1 MIFEPRFCIS
11 RLSAAVRKLRK
22 ADLSDFIWGW
32 GGKCPKK
39 KCGCKKKPDF
49 WFLGRTFHHFSDPGR
64 ELNAGANSQI
74 PLVSSCLQMFFIILR
89 QTCWFMQHHATFHYC
104 RIQLNL
110 SGNFPASWYPKWRL
124 SPGQF
129 SAMARQ
135 RSGFTSSMEKVS
147 LDVEHLSNAAQL
159 NRASFFKDLC
169 HVA

>member
-89 QTCWFMQHHATFHYC
+89 QTCWFMQHHATFPK

-110 SGNFPASWYPKWRL
+110 SGNFPATGIKMTSFLGNSAPWRH
-124 SPGQF
+124 GQATF
-129 SAMARQ
+129 
-135 RSGFTSSMEKVS
+135 G
-147 LDVEHLSNAAQL
+147 LHQL
-159 NRASFFKDLC
+159 NGEGLPRCGASVERGAAEPGLKNKDLC
-169 HVA
+169 HLA